1 MFMKPLEILLSKR
14 WILKNREKELYYQLK
29 DEIGKNRDFL
39 TEKLGY
45 QAIIT
50 PNLIKLEKI
59 PSYAQNWMGIQ
70 DFSDRLEYIFL
81 CMILM
86 FLEDRDA
93 GEQFVLSMLTEYIQ
107 ANIKEEQIDWT
118 IYSYR
123 RHLVK
128 VMKYCVKIGIL
139 EIDDGSE
146 DSFMKSDEGE
156 VLYQNTGAS
165 RYFMKNFSRDISDYH
180 SQGDF
185 LKEEWIGMNEDRGII
200 RRQRVYRSLLIS
212 PGIYLNDDTEE
223 DFAYVRHYRGMIEE
237 DLNRFF
243 DCELQVHKTSAF
255 LIMGEDSNLGRSFPE
270 ENTLSDIVLLWCNLF
285 RQKIEDGSIEVPV
298 GEDIVISKQQFL
310 MISEECKRRYGNG
323 WIKTYREMTMGE
335 FCKKLKEYMILMEM
349 IMEKHDQVIVYP
361 IVGKVAGRYPKDF
374 KGGETNE

>member
-1 MFMKPLEILLSKR
+1 MKPLEVLLSKR
-14 WILKNREKELYYQLK
+14 WILKNRDKELYYQLK
-29 DEIGKNRDFL
+29 DEIGKSRDFL

-45 QAIIT
+45 QAIVT

-59 PSYAQNWMGIQ
+59 PAYAQNWMGIQ
-70 DFSDRLEYIFL
+70 EFSDHLEYIFL

-86 FLEDRDA
+86 FLEERDL

-107 ANIKEEQIDWT
+107 ENIKEEQIDWT

-128 VMKYCVKIGIL
+128 VMKYCVKVGIL

-146 DSFMKSDEGE
+146 DNFMKSDEGE

-165 RYFMKNFSRDISDYH
+165 RYFMKNFSRDISDY
-180 SQGDF
+180 QKQEDF

-200 RRQRVYRSLLIS
+200 RRQRVYRSLLMS

-223 DFAYVRHYRGMIEE
+223 DFAYVRHYRGMIQEE
-237 DLNRFF
+237 LDRFF

-255 LIMGEDSNLGRSFPE
+255 LVMGEDSNLGKSFPE
-270 ENTLSDIVLLWCNLF
+270 ENTLSDIVLLWCRLF
-285 RQKIEDGSIEVPV
+285 RQKINDGDIEVPV
-298 GEDIVISKQQFL
+298 GEDIVISTQQFVA
-310 MISEECKRRYGNG
+310 ISEECKRRYGNG

-335 FCKKLKEYMILMEM
+335 FCNKLKEYMIIMEM
-349 IMEKHDQVIVYP
+349 IKEIYDQIMVYP
-361 IVGKVAGRYPKDF
+361 IVGKVEGCYPKDF
-374 KGGETNE
+374 KGGEANE

>member
-1 MFMKPLEILLSKR
+1 MKPLEILLSKR
-14 WILKNREKELYYQLK
+14 WILKDREKELYYQLK
-29 DEIGKNRDFL
+29 DEIGKSRDFL

-59 PSYAQNWMGIQ
+59 PAYAQNWMGIQ
-70 DFSDRLEYIFL
+70 DFSDHLEYIFL

-93 GEQFVLSMLTEYIQ
+93 REQFVLSMLTEYIQ

-146 DSFMKSDEGE
+146 DSFIKSDEGE

-165 RYFMKNFSRDISDYH
+165 RYFMKNFSRDISDYQ
-180 SQGDF
+180 SQEDF

-200 RRQRVYRSLLIS
+200 RRQRVYRSLLMS

-237 DLNRFF
+237 ELNRFF

-270 ENTLSDIVLLWCNLF
+270 GNTLSDIVLLWCNLF
-285 RQKIEDGSIEVPV
+285 RQKIADGSIEVPA
-298 GEDIVISKQQFL
+298 GEDIVISRQQFL
-310 MISEECKRRYGNG
+310 TISEECKRQYGSG
-323 WIKTYREMTMGE
+323 WIKTYREMTLGE
-335 FCKKLKEYMILMEM
+335 FCKKLKEYMIFMEM
-349 IMEKHDQVIVYP
+349 IMEKYDQIIVYP
-361 IVGKVAGRYPKDF
+361 IVGKVAGCYPKDF

>member
-1 MFMKPLEILLSKR
+1 MKPLEVLLSKR
-14 WILKNREKELYYQLK
+14 WILKNRDKELYYQLK
-29 DEIGKNRDFL
+29 DEIGKSRDFL

-45 QAIIT
+45 QAIVT

-59 PSYAQNWMGIQ
+59 PAYAQNWMGIQ
-70 DFSDRLEYIFL
+70 EFSDHLEYIFL

-86 FLEDRDA
+86 FLEERDL

-107 ANIKEEQIDWT
+107 GNIKEEQIDWT

-128 VMKYCVKIGIL
+128 VMKYCVKVGIL

-146 DSFMKSDEGE
+146 DNFMKSDEGE

-165 RYFMKNFSRDISDYH
+165 RYFMKNFSRDISDY
-180 SQGDF
+180 QKQEDF

-200 RRQRVYRSLLIS
+200 RRQRVYRSLLMS

-223 DFAYVRHYRGMIEE
+223 DFAYVRHYRGMIQEE
-237 DLNRFF
+237 LNRFF

-255 LIMGEDSNLGRSFPE
+255 LVMGEDSNLGKSFPE
-270 ENTLSDIVLLWCNLF
+270 ENTLSDIVLLWCGLF
-285 RQKIEDGSIEVPV
+285 RQKINDGDIEVPI
-298 GEDIVISKQQFL
+298 GEDIVISTQQFVA
-310 MISEECKRRYGNG
+310 ISEECKRRYGNG

-335 FCKKLKEYMILMEM
+335 FCNKLKEYMIIMEM
-349 IMEKHDQVIVYP
+349 IKEIYDQIMIYP
-361 IVGKVAGRYPKDF
+361 IVGKVEGCYPKDF
-374 KGGETNE
+374 KGGEANE

>member
-1 MFMKPLEILLSKR
+1 MKPLEILLSKR
-14 WILKNREKELYYQLK
+14 WILKDREKELYYQLK
-29 DEIGKNRDFL
+29 DEIGKSRDFL

-59 PSYAQNWMGIQ
+59 PAYAQNWMGIQ
-70 DFSDRLEYIFL
+70 AFSDHLEYIFL

-156 VLYQNTGAS
+156 VLYQNTGSS
-165 RYFMKNFSRDISDYH
+165 RYFMKNFSRDISDYQ
-180 SQGDF
+180 SQEDF

-200 RRQRVYRSLLIS
+200 RRQRVYRSLLMS

-237 DLNRFF
+237 ELNRFF

-285 RQKIEDGSIEVPV
+285 RQKIADGSIEVPA
-298 GEDIVISKQQFL
+298 GEDIVISRQQFL
-310 MISEECKRRYGNG
+310 TISEECKRQYGSG

-335 FCKKLKEYMILMEM
+335 FCKKLKEYMIFMEM
-349 IMEKHDQVIVYP
+349 IMEKYDQIIVYP
-361 IVGKVAGRYPKDF
+361 IVGKVAGCYPEDF

>member
-1 MFMKPLEILLSKR
+1 MKPLEILLSKR
-14 WILKNREKELYYQLK
+14 WILKDREKELYYQLK
-29 DEIGKNRDFL
+29 DEIGKSRDFL

-59 PSYAQNWMGIQ
+59 PAYAQNWMGIQ
-70 DFSDRLEYIFL
+70 AFSDRLEYIFL

-123 RHLVK
+123 RRLVK

-139 EIDDGSE
+139 EIDDGNE

-165 RYFMKNFSRDISDYH
+165 RYFMKNFSRDISDYQ
-180 SQGDF
+180 SQEDF

-200 RRQRVYRSLLIS
+200 RRQRVYRSLLMS

-237 DLNRFF
+237 ELNRFF
-243 DCELQVHKTSAF
+243 DCELQVHKTSVF

-285 RQKIEDGSIEVPV
+285 RQKIADGSVEVPA
-298 GEDIVISKQQFL
+298 GEDIVISRQQFL
-310 MISEECKRRYGNG
+310 MISEECKRQYGSG

-335 FCKKLKEYMILMEM
+335 FCKKLKEYMIFMEM
-349 IMEKHDQVIVYP
+349 IKEKYDQIIVYS
-361 IVGKVAGRYPKDF
+361 IVGKVAGCYPEDF

>member
-1 MFMKPLEILLSKR
+1 MKPLEVLLSKR
-14 WILKNREKELYYQLK
+14 WILKNRDKELYYQLK
-29 DEIGKNRDFL
+29 DEIGKSRDFL

-45 QAIIT
+45 QAIVT

-59 PSYAQNWMGIQ
+59 PAYAQNWMGIQ
-70 DFSDRLEYIFL
+70 EFSDHLEYIFL

-86 FLEDRDA
+86 FLEERDL

-107 ANIKEEQIDWT
+107 GNIKEEQIDWT

-128 VMKYCVKIGIL
+128 VMKYCVKVGIL

-146 DSFMKSDEGE
+146 DNFMKSDEGE

-165 RYFMKNFSRDISDYH
+165 RYFMKNFSRDISDY
-180 SQGDF
+180 QKQEDF

-200 RRQRVYRSLLIS
+200 RRQRVYRSLLMS

-223 DFAYVRHYRGMIEE
+223 DFAYVRHYRGMIQEE
-237 DLNRFF
+237 LNRFF

-255 LIMGEDSNLGRSFPE
+255 LVMGEDSNLGKSFPE
-270 ENTLSDIVLLWCNLF
+270 ENTLSDIVLLWCGLF
-285 RQKIEDGSIEVPV
+285 RQKINDGDIEVPI
-298 GEDIVISKQQFL
+298 GEDIVISTQQFVE
-310 MISEECKRRYGNG
+310 ISEECKRRYGNG

-335 FCKKLKEYMILMEM
+335 FCNKLKEYMIIMEM
-349 IMEKHDQVIVYP
+349 IKEIYDQIMVYP
-361 IVGKVAGRYPKDF
+361 IVGKVEGCYPKDF
-374 KGGETNE
+374 KGGEANE

>member
-1 MFMKPLEILLSKR
+1 MKPLEVLLSKR
-14 WILKNREKELYYQLK
+14 WILKNRDKELYYQLK
-29 DEIGKNRDFL
+29 DEIGKTRDFL
-39 TEKLGY
+39 TDKLGY

-59 PSYAQNWMGIQ
+59 PAYAQNWMGIQ
-70 DFSDRLEYIFL
+70 EFSDCLEYVFL

-86 FLEDRDA
+86 FLEERDS

-128 VMKYCVKIGIL
+128 VMKYCVKVGIL

-146 DSFMKSDEGE
+146 DNFMKSDEGE

-165 RYFMKNFSRDISDYH
+165 RYFMKNFSRDISDY
-180 SQGDF
+180 QKQEDF

-200 RRQRVYRSLLIS
+200 RRQRVYRSLLMS

-223 DFAYVRHYRGMIEE
+223 DFAYVRHYRGMIQEE
-237 DLNRFF
+237 LDRFF

-255 LIMGEDSNLGRSFPE
+255 LVMGEDSNLGKSFPE
-270 ENTLSDIVLLWCNLF
+270 ENTLSDIVLLWCGLF
-285 RQKIEDGSIEVPV
+285 RQKINDGDIEVPV
-298 GEDIVISKQQFL
+298 GEDIVISTQQFVA
-310 MISEECKRRYGNG
+310 ISEECKRRYGNG

-335 FCKKLKEYMILMEM
+335 FCNKLKEYMIIMEM
-349 IMEKHDQVIVYP
+349 IKEIYDQIMIYP
-361 IVGKVAGRYPKDF
+361 IVGKVEGCYPKDF
-374 KGGETNE
+374 KGGEANE

>member
-1 MFMKPLEILLSKR
+1 MKPLEILLSKR
-14 WILKNREKELYYQLK
+14 WILKDREKELYYQLK
-29 DEIGKNRDFL
+29 DEIGKSRDFL

-59 PSYAQNWMGIQ
+59 PAYAQNWMGIQ

-128 VMKYCVKIGIL
+128 VMKYCVKLGIL

-180 SQGDF
+180 SQEDF

-200 RRQRVYRSLLIS
+200 RRQRVYRSLLMS

-237 DLNRFF
+237 ELNRFF

-285 RQKIEDGSIEVPV
+285 RQKIADGSIEVPA
-298 GEDIVISKQQFL
+298 GEDIVISRQQFL
-310 MISEECKRRYGNG
+310 MISEECKRQYGSG

-349 IMEKHDQVIVYP
+349 IMEKYDQIIVYP
-361 IVGKVAGRYPKDF
+361 IVGKVAGCYPKDF

>member
-1 MFMKPLEILLSKR
+1 MKPLEILLSKR
-14 WILKNREKELYYQLK
+14 WILKDREKELYYQLK
-29 DEIGKNRDFL
+29 DEIGKSRDFL

-50 PNLIKLEKI
+50 QNLIKLEKI
-59 PSYAQNWMGIQ
+59 PAYAQNWMGIQ
-70 DFSDRLEYIFL
+70 DFSDHLEYIFL

-93 GEQFVLSMLTEYIQ
+93 REQFVLSMLTEYIQ

-146 DSFMKSDEGE
+146 DSFIKSDEGE

-165 RYFMKNFSRDISDYH
+165 RYFMKNFSRDISDYQ
-180 SQGDF
+180 SQEDF

-200 RRQRVYRSLLIS
+200 RRQRVYRSLLMS

-237 DLNRFF
+237 ELNRFF

-270 ENTLSDIVLLWCNLF
+270 ENTLSDIILLWCNLF
-285 RQKIEDGSIEVPV
+285 RQKIADGSIEVPA
-298 GEDIVISKQQFL
+298 GEDIVISRQQFL
-310 MISEECKRRYGNG
+310 TISEECKRQYGSG

-335 FCKKLKEYMILMEM
+335 FCKKLKEYMIFMEM
-349 IMEKHDQVIVYP
+349 IMEKYDQIIVYP
-361 IVGKVAGRYPKDF
+361 IVGKVAGCYPKDF

>member
-1 MFMKPLEILLSKR
+1 MKPLEVLLSKR
-14 WILKNREKELYYQLK
+14 WILKNRDKELYYQLK
-29 DEIGKNRDFL
+29 DEIGKSRDFL

-45 QAIIT
+45 QAIVT

-59 PSYAQNWMGIQ
+59 PAYAQNWMGIQ
-70 DFSDRLEYIFL
+70 KFSDHLEYIFL

-86 FLEDRDA
+86 FLEERDL

-107 ANIKEEQIDWT
+107 GNIKEEQIDWT

-128 VMKYCVKIGIL
+128 VMKYCVKVGIL

-146 DSFMKSDEGE
+146 DNFMKSDEGE

-165 RYFMKNFSRDISDYH
+165 RYFMKNFSRDISDY
-180 SQGDF
+180 QKQEDF

-200 RRQRVYRSLLIS
+200 RRQRVYRSLLMS

-223 DFAYVRHYRGMIEE
+223 DFAYVRHYRGMIQEE
-237 DLNRFF
+237 LDRFF

-255 LIMGEDSNLGRSFPE
+255 LVMGEDSNLGKSFPE
-270 ENTLSDIVLLWCNLF
+270 ENTLSDIVLLWCGLF
-285 RQKIEDGSIEVPV
+285 RQKINDGDIEVPV
-298 GEDIVISKQQFL
+298 GEDIVISTQQFVA
-310 MISEECKRRYGNG
+310 ISEECKRRYGNG

-335 FCKKLKEYMILMEM
+335 FCNKLKEYMIIMEM
-349 IMEKHDQVIVYP
+349 IKKIYDQIMVYP
-361 IVGKVAGRYPKDF
+361 IVGKVEGCYPKDF
-374 KGGETNE
+374 KGGEANE

>member
-1 MFMKPLEILLSKR
+1 MKPLEILLSKR
-14 WILKNREKELYYQLK
+14 WILKDREKELYYQLK
-29 DEIGKNRDFL
+29 DEIGKSRDFL

-59 PSYAQNWMGIQ
+59 PAYAQNWMGIQ
-70 DFSDRLEYIFL
+70 DFSDHLEYIFL

-93 GEQFVLSMLTEYIQ
+93 REQFVLSMLTEYIQ

-146 DSFMKSDEGE
+146 DSFIKSDEGE

-165 RYFMKNFSRDISDYH
+165 RYFMKNFSRDISDYQ
-180 SQGDF
+180 SQEDF

-200 RRQRVYRSLLIS
+200 RRQRVYRSLLMS

-237 DLNRFF
+237 ELNRFF

-270 ENTLSDIVLLWCNLF
+270 GNTLSDIVLLWCNLF
-285 RQKIEDGSIEVPV
+285 RQKIADGSIEVPA
-298 GEDIVISKQQFL
+298 GEDIVISRQQFL
-310 MISEECKRRYGNG
+310 TISEECKRQYGSG

-335 FCKKLKEYMILMEM
+335 FCKKLKEYMIFMEM
-349 IMEKHDQVIVYP
+349 IMEKYDQIIVYP
-361 IVGKVAGRYPKDF
+361 IVGKVAGCYPKDF

>member
-1 MFMKPLEILLSKR
+1 MKPLEVLLSKR
-14 WILKNREKELYYQLK
+14 WILKNRDKELYYQLK
-29 DEIGKNRDFL
+29 DEIGKSRDFL

-45 QAIIT
+45 QAIVT

-59 PSYAQNWMGIQ
+59 PAYAQNWMGIQ
-70 DFSDRLEYIFL
+70 EFSDHLEYIFL

-86 FLEDRDA
+86 FLEERDL

-107 ANIKEEQIDWT
+107 GNIKEEQIDWT

-128 VMKYCVKIGIL
+128 VMKYCVKVGIL

-146 DSFMKSDEGE
+146 DNFMKSDEGE

-165 RYFMKNFSRDISDYH
+165 RYFMKNFSRDISDY
-180 SQGDF
+180 QKQEDF

-200 RRQRVYRSLLIS
+200 RRQRVYRSLLMS

-223 DFAYVRHYRGMIEE
+223 DFAYVRHYRGMIQEE
-237 DLNRFF
+237 LNRFF

-255 LIMGEDSNLGRSFPE
+255 LVMGEDSNLGKSFPE
-270 ENTLSDIVLLWCNLF
+270 ENTLSDIVLLWCGLF
-285 RQKIEDGSIEVPV
+285 RQKINDGDIEVPI
-298 GEDIVISKQQFL
+298 GEDIVISTQQFVA
-310 MISEECKRRYGNG
+310 ISEECKRRYGNG
-323 WIKTYREMTMGE
+323 RMKTYREMTMGE
-335 FCKKLKEYMILMEM
+335 FCNKLKEYMIIMEM
-349 IMEKHDQVIVYP
+349 IKEIYDQIMVYP
-361 IVGKVAGRYPKDF
+361 IVGKVEGCYPKDF
-374 KGGETNE
+374 KGGEANE

>member
-1 MFMKPLEILLSKR
+1 MKPLEILLSKR
-14 WILKNREKELYYQLK
+14 WILKDREKELYYQLK
-29 DEIGKNRDFL
+29 DEIGKSRDFL

-59 PSYAQNWMGIQ
+59 PAYAQNWMGIQ

-165 RYFMKNFSRDISDYH
+165 RYFMKNFSRDISDYQ
-180 SQGDF
+180 SQEDF

-200 RRQRVYRSLLIS
+200 RRQRVYRSLLMS

-237 DLNRFF
+237 ELNRFF

-285 RQKIEDGSIEVPV
+285 RQKIADGSIEVPA
-298 GEDIVISKQQFL
+298 GEDIVISRQQFL
-310 MISEECKRRYGNG
+310 MISEECKRQYGSG

-349 IMEKHDQVIVYP
+349 IMEKYDQIIVYP
-361 IVGKVAGRYPKDF
+361 IVGKVAGCYPKDF

>member
-1 MFMKPLEILLSKR
+1 MKPLEILLSKR
-14 WILKNREKELYYQLK
+14 WILKDREKELYYQLK
-29 DEIGKNRDFL
+29 DEIGKSRDFL

-59 PSYAQNWMGIQ
+59 PAYAQNWMGIQ

-128 VMKYCVKIGIL
+128 VMKYCVKLGIL

-156 VLYQNTGAS
+156 VLYQNTGSS

-180 SQGDF
+180 SQEDF

-200 RRQRVYRSLLIS
+200 RRQRVYRALLMS

-237 DLNRFF
+237 ELNRFF

-255 LIMGEDSNLGRSFPE
+255 LIMGEDSNLGRAFPE

-285 RQKIEDGSIEVPV
+285 RQKIADGSIEVPA
-298 GEDIVISKQQFL
+298 GEDIVISRQQFL
-310 MISEECKRRYGNG
+310 VISEECKRQYGSG

-335 FCKKLKEYMILMEM
+335 FCKKLKEYMILIEM
-349 IMEKHDQVIVYP
+349 IMEKYDQIIVYP
-361 IVGKVAGRYPKDF
+361 IIGKVAGCYPKDF

>member
-1 MFMKPLEILLSKR
+1 MKPLEVLLSKR
-14 WILKNREKELYYQLK
+14 WILKNRDKELYYQLK
-29 DEIGKNRDFL
+29 DEIGKSRDFL

-45 QAIIT
+45 QAIVT

-59 PSYAQNWMGIQ
+59 PAYAQNWMGIQ
-70 DFSDRLEYIFL
+70 EFSDHLEYIFL

-86 FLEDRDA
+86 FLEERDL

-107 ANIKEEQIDWT
+107 GNIKEEQIDWT

-128 VMKYCVKIGIL
+128 VMKYCVKVGIL

-146 DSFMKSDEGE
+146 DNFMKSDEGE

-165 RYFMKNFSRDISDYH
+165 RYFMKNFSRDISDY
-180 SQGDF
+180 QKQEDF
-185 LKEEWIGMNEDRGII
+185 LKEEWSGMNEDRGII
-200 RRQRVYRSLLIS
+200 RRQRVYRSLLMS

-223 DFAYVRHYRGMIEE
+223 DFAYVRHYRGMIQEE
-237 DLNRFF
+237 LDRFF

-255 LIMGEDSNLGRSFPE
+255 LVMGEDSNLGKSFPE
-270 ENTLSDIVLLWCNLF
+270 ENTLSDIVLLWCGLF
-285 RQKIEDGSIEVPV
+285 RQKINDGDIEVPV
-298 GEDIVISKQQFL
+298 GEDIVISTQQFVA
-310 MISEECKRRYGNG
+310 ISEECKRRYGNG

-335 FCKKLKEYMILMEM
+335 FCNKLKEYMIIMEM
-349 IMEKHDQVIVYP
+349 IKEIYDQIMVYP
-361 IVGKVAGRYPKDF
+361 IVGKVEGCYPKDF
-374 KGGETNE
+374 KGGEANE

>member
-1 MFMKPLEILLSKR
+1 MKPLEILLSKR
-14 WILKNREKELYYQLK
+14 WILKDREKELYYQLK
-29 DEIGKNRDFL
+29 DEIGKSRDFL

-59 PSYAQNWMGIQ
+59 PAYAQNWMGIQ

-128 VMKYCVKIGIL
+128 VMKYCVKLGIL

-180 SQGDF
+180 SQEDF

-200 RRQRVYRSLLIS
+200 RRQRVYRSLLMS

-237 DLNRFF
+237 ELNRFF

-285 RQKIEDGSIEVPV
+285 RQKIADGSIEVPA
-298 GEDIVISKQQFL
+298 GEDIVISRQQFL
-310 MISEECKRRYGNG
+310 MISEECKRQYGSG

-349 IMEKHDQVIVYP
+349 IMEKYDQIIVYS
-361 IVGKVAGRYPKDF
+361 IVGKVAGCYPEDF

>member
-1 MFMKPLEILLSKR
+1 MKPLEILLSKR
-14 WILKNREKELYYQLK
+14 WILKDREKELYYQLK
-29 DEIGKNRDFL
+29 DEIGKSRDFL

-50 PNLIKLEKI
+50 QNLIKLEKI
-59 PSYAQNWMGIQ
+59 PAYAQNWMGIQ
-70 DFSDRLEYIFL
+70 DFSDHLEYIFL

-93 GEQFVLSMLTEYIQ
+93 REQFVLSMLTEYIQ

-146 DSFMKSDEGE
+146 DSFIKSDEGE

-165 RYFMKNFSRDISDYH
+165 RYFMKNFSRDISDYQ
-180 SQGDF
+180 SQEDF

-200 RRQRVYRSLLIS
+200 RRQRVYRSLLMS

-237 DLNRFF
+237 ELNRFF

-270 ENTLSDIVLLWCNLF
+270 GNTLSDIVLLWCNLF
-285 RQKIEDGSIEVPV
+285 RQKIADGSIEVPA
-298 GEDIVISKQQFL
+298 GEDIVISRQQFL
-310 MISEECKRRYGNG
+310 TISEECKRQYGSG

-335 FCKKLKEYMILMEM
+335 FCKKLKEYMIFMEM
-349 IMEKHDQVIVYP
+349 IMEKYDQIIVYP
-361 IVGKVAGRYPKDF
+361 IVGKVAGCYPKDF

>member
-1 MFMKPLEILLSKR
+1 MKPLEVLLSKR
-14 WILKNREKELYYQLK
+14 WILKNRDKELYYQLK
-29 DEIGKNRDFL
+29 DEIGKSRDFL

-45 QAIIT
+45 QAIVT

-59 PSYAQNWMGIQ
+59 PAYAQNWMGIQ
-70 DFSDRLEYIFL
+70 KFSDHLEYIFL

-86 FLEDRDA
+86 FLEERDL

-107 ANIKEEQIDWT
+107 GNIKEEQIDWT

-128 VMKYCVKIGIL
+128 VMKYCVKVGIL

-146 DSFMKSDEGE
+146 DNFMKSDEGE

-165 RYFMKNFSRDISDYH
+165 RYFMKNFSRDISDY
-180 SQGDF
+180 QKQEDF

-200 RRQRVYRSLLIS
+200 RRQRVYRSLLMS

-223 DFAYVRHYRGMIEE
+223 DFAYVRHYRGMIQEE
-237 DLNRFF
+237 LNRFF

-255 LIMGEDSNLGRSFPE
+255 LVMGEDSNLGKSFPE
-270 ENTLSDIVLLWCNLF
+270 ENTLSDIVLLWCGLF
-285 RQKIEDGSIEVPV
+285 RQKINDGDIEVPV
-298 GEDIVISKQQFL
+298 GEDIVISTQQFVA
-310 MISEECKRRYGNG
+310 ISEECKRRYGNG

-335 FCKKLKEYMILMEM
+335 FCNKLKEYMIIMEM
-349 IMEKHDQVIVYP
+349 IKEIYDQIMVYP
-361 IVGKVAGRYPKDF
+361 IVGKVEGCYPKDF
-374 KGGETNE
+374 KGGEANE

>member
-1 MFMKPLEILLSKR
+1 MKPLEVLLSKR
-14 WILKNREKELYYQLK
+14 WILKNRDKELYYQLK
-29 DEIGKNRDFL
+29 DEIGKTRDFL
-39 TEKLGY
+39 TDKLGY

-59 PSYAQNWMGIQ
+59 PAYAQNWMGIQ
-70 DFSDRLEYIFL
+70 EFSDCLEYVFL

-86 FLEDRDA
+86 FLEERDS

-146 DSFMKSDEGE
+146 DSFMKSDIGE
-156 VLYQNTGAS
+156 VLYQNTGTS
-165 RYFMKNFSRDISDYH
+165 RYFMKSFSRDISDY
-180 SQGDF
+180 QKQEDF

-200 RRQRVYRSLLIS
+200 RRQRVYRSLLMS

-223 DFAYVRHYRGMIEE
+223 DFAYVRHYRGMIQEE
-237 DLNRFF
+237 LDRFF

-255 LIMGEDSNLGRSFPE
+255 LVMGEDSNLGKSFPE
-270 ENTLSDIVLLWCNLF
+270 ENTLSDIVLLWCGLF
-285 RQKIEDGSIEVPV
+285 RQKTNDGDIEVPV
-298 GEDIVISKQQFL
+298 GEDIVISTQQFVA
-310 MISEECKRRYGNG
+310 ISEECKRRYGNG

-335 FCKKLKEYMILMEM
+335 FCNKLKEYMIVMEM
-349 IMEKHDQVIVYP
+349 IKETYDQIMVYP
-361 IVGKVAGRYPKDF
+361 IVGKVAGCYPKDF
-374 KGGETNE
+374 KGGEVNE

>member
-1 MFMKPLEILLSKR
+1 MKPLEILLSKR
-14 WILKNREKELYYQLK
+14 WILKDREKELYYQLK
-29 DEIGKNRDFL
+29 DEIGKSRDFL

-59 PSYAQNWMGIQ
+59 PAYAQNWMGIQ
-70 DFSDRLEYIFL
+70 DFSDHLEYIFL

-156 VLYQNTGAS
+156 VLYQNTGSS
-165 RYFMKNFSRDISDYH
+165 RYFMKNFSRDISDYQ
-180 SQGDF
+180 SQEDF
-185 LKEEWIGMNEDRGII
+185 LKEAWIGMNEDRGII
-200 RRQRVYRSLLIS
+200 RRQRVYRSLLMS

-237 DLNRFF
+237 ELNRFF

-285 RQKIEDGSIEVPV
+285 RQKIADGSIEVPA
-298 GEDIVISKQQFL
+298 GEDIVISRQQFL
-310 MISEECKRRYGNG
+310 TISEECKRQYGSG

-335 FCKKLKEYMILMEM
+335 FCKKLKEYMIFMEM
-349 IMEKHDQVIVYP
+349 IMEKYDQIIVYP
-361 IVGKVAGRYPKDF
+361 IVGKVAGCYPKDF

>member
-1 MFMKPLEILLSKR
+1 MKPLEVLLSKR
-14 WILKNREKELYYQLK
+14 WILKNRDKELYYQLK
-29 DEIGKNRDFL
+29 DEIGKSRDFL

-45 QAIIT
+45 QAIVT

-59 PSYAQNWMGIQ
+59 PAYAQNWMGIQ
-70 DFSDRLEYIFL
+70 EFSDHLEYIFL

-86 FLEDRDA
+86 FLEERDL

-107 ANIKEEQIDWT
+107 ENIKEEQIDWT

-128 VMKYCVKIGIL
+128 VMKYCVKVGIL

-146 DSFMKSDEGE
+146 DNFMKSDEGE

-165 RYFMKNFSRDISDYH
+165 RYFMKNFSRDISDY
-180 SQGDF
+180 QKQEDF

-200 RRQRVYRSLLIS
+200 RRQRVYRSLLMS

-223 DFAYVRHYRGMIEE
+223 DFAYVRHYRGMIQEE
-237 DLNRFF
+237 LNRFF

-255 LIMGEDSNLGRSFPE
+255 LVMGEDSNLGKSFPE
-270 ENTLSDIVLLWCNLF
+270 ENTLSDIVLLWCGLF
-285 RQKIEDGSIEVPV
+285 RQKINDGDIEVPI
-298 GEDIVISKQQFL
+298 GEDIVISTQQFVA
-310 MISEECKRRYGNG
+310 ISEECKRRYGNG

-335 FCKKLKEYMILMEM
+335 FCNKLKEYMIIMEM
-349 IMEKHDQVIVYP
+349 IKEIYDQIMVYP
-361 IVGKVAGRYPKDF
+361 IVGKVEGCYPKDF
-374 KGGETNE
+374 KGGEANE

>member
-1 MFMKPLEILLSKR
+1 MKSLEVLLSKR
-14 WILKNREKELYYQLK
+14 WILKNRDKELYYQLK
-29 DEIGKNRDFL
+29 DEIGKSRDFL

-45 QAIIT
+45 QAIVT

-59 PSYAQNWMGIQ
+59 PAYAQNWMGIQ
-70 DFSDRLEYIFL
+70 EFSDHLEYIFL

-86 FLEDRDA
+86 FLEERDL

-107 ANIKEEQIDWT
+107 GNIKEEQIDWT

-128 VMKYCVKIGIL
+128 VMKYCVKVGIL

-146 DSFMKSDEGE
+146 DNFMKSDEGE

-165 RYFMKNFSRDISDYH
+165 RYFMKNFSRDISDY
-180 SQGDF
+180 QKQEDF

-200 RRQRVYRSLLIS
+200 RRQRVYRSLLMS

-223 DFAYVRHYRGMIEE
+223 DFAYVRHYRGMIQEE
-237 DLNRFF
+237 LDRFF

-255 LIMGEDSNLGRSFPE
+255 LVMGEDSNLGKSFPE
-270 ENTLSDIVLLWCNLF
+270 ENTLSDIVLLWCGLF
-285 RQKIEDGSIEVPV
+285 RQKINDGDIEVPV
-298 GEDIVISKQQFL
+298 GEDIVISTQQFVA
-310 MISEECKRRYGNG
+310 ISEECKRRYGNG
-323 WIKTYREMTMGE
+323 WIKTYKEMTMGE
-335 FCKKLKEYMILMEM
+335 FCNKLKEYMIIMEM
-349 IMEKHDQVIVYP
+349 IKEIYDQIMVYP
-361 IVGKVAGRYPKDF
+361 IVGKVEGCYPKDF

>member
-1 MFMKPLEILLSKR
+1 MKPLEILLSKR
-14 WILKNREKELYYQLK
+14 WILKDREKELYYQLK
-29 DEIGKNRDFL
+29 DEIGKSRDFL

-59 PSYAQNWMGIQ
+59 PAYAQNWMGIQ
-70 DFSDRLEYIFL
+70 DFSDHLEYIFL

-165 RYFMKNFSRDISDYH
+165 RYFMKNFSRDISDYQ
-180 SQGDF
+180 SQEDF

-200 RRQRVYRSLLIS
+200 RRQRVYRSLLMS

-237 DLNRFF
+237 ELNRFF

-285 RQKIEDGSIEVPV
+285 RQKIADGSIEVPA
-298 GEDIVISKQQFL
+298 GEDIVISRQQFL
-310 MISEECKRRYGNG
+310 TISEECKRQYGSG

-335 FCKKLKEYMILMEM
+335 FCKKLKEYMIFMEM
-349 IMEKHDQVIVYP
+349 IMEKYDQIIVYP
-361 IVGKVAGRYPKDF
+361 IVGKVAGCYPKDF

>member
-1 MFMKPLEILLSKR
+1 MKPLEVLLSKR
-14 WILKNREKELYYQLK
+14 WILKNRDKELYYQLK
-29 DEIGKNRDFL
+29 DEIGKSRDFL

-45 QAIIT
+45 QAIVT

-59 PSYAQNWMGIQ
+59 PAYAQNWMGIQ
-70 DFSDRLEYIFL
+70 EFSDYLEYIFL

-86 FLEDRDA
+86 FLEERDS

-107 ANIKEEQIDWT
+107 GNIKEEQIDWT
-118 IYSYR
+118 IYNYR

-128 VMKYCVKIGIL
+128 VMKYCVKVGIL

-146 DSFMKSDEGE
+146 DNFMKSDEGE

-165 RYFMKNFSRDISDYH
+165 KYFMKNFSRDISDY
-180 SQGDF
+180 QKQEDF

-200 RRQRVYRSLLIS
+200 RRQRVYRSLLMS

-223 DFAYVRHYRGMIEE
+223 DFAYVRHYRGMIQEE
-237 DLNRFF
+237 LDRFF

-255 LIMGEDSNLGRSFPE
+255 LVMGEDSNLGKSFPE
-270 ENTLSDIVLLWCNLF
+270 ENTLSDIVLLWCGLF
-285 RQKIEDGSIEVPV
+285 RQKINDGDIEVPV
-298 GEDIVISKQQFL
+298 GEDIVISTQQFVA
-310 MISEECKRRYGNG
+310 ISEECKRRYGNG

-335 FCKKLKEYMILMEM
+335 FCNKLKEYMIIMEM
-349 IMEKHDQVIVYP
+349 IKEIYDQIMIYP
-361 IVGKVAGRYPKDF
+361 IVGKVEGCYPKDF
-374 KGGETNE
+374 KGGEANE

>member
-1 MFMKPLEILLSKR
+1 MKPLEILLSKR
-14 WILKNREKELYYQLK
+14 WILKNREKELYYQIK
-29 DEIGKNRDFL
+29 DEIGKSRDFL

-180 SQGDF
+180 RQEDF

-200 RRQRVYRSLLIS
+200 RRQRVYRSLLMS

-285 RQKIEDGSIEVPV
+285 RRKIEDGNIEVPV

>member
-1 MFMKPLEILLSKR
+1 MKPLEVLLSKR
-14 WILKNREKELYYQLK
+14 WILKNRDKELYYQLK
-29 DEIGKNRDFL
+29 DEIGKSRDFL

-45 QAIIT
+45 QAIVT

-59 PSYAQNWMGIQ
+59 PAYAQNWMGIQ
-70 DFSDRLEYIFL
+70 EFSDHLEYIFL

-86 FLEDRDA
+86 FLEERDS

-107 ANIKEEQIDWT
+107 GNIKEEQIDWT
-118 IYSYR
+118 IYNYR

-128 VMKYCVKIGIL
+128 VMKYCVKVGIL

-146 DSFMKSDEGE
+146 DNFMKSDEGE

-165 RYFMKNFSRDISDYH
+165 KYFMKNFSRDISDY
-180 SQGDF
+180 QKQEDF

-200 RRQRVYRSLLIS
+200 RRQRVYRSLLMS

-223 DFAYVRHYRGMIEE
+223 DFAYVRHYRGMIQEE
-237 DLNRFF
+237 LDRFF

-255 LIMGEDSNLGRSFPE
+255 LVMGEDSNLGKSFPE
-270 ENTLSDIVLLWCNLF
+270 ENTLSDIVLLWCGLF
-285 RQKIEDGSIEVPV
+285 RQKINDGDIEVPV
-298 GEDIVISKQQFL
+298 GEDIVISTQQFVA
-310 MISEECKRRYGNG
+310 ISEECKRRYGNG

-335 FCKKLKEYMILMEM
+335 FCNKLKEYMIIMEM
-349 IMEKHDQVIVYP
+349 IKEIYDQIMIYP
-361 IVGKVAGRYPKDF
+361 IVGKVEGCYPKDF
-374 KGGETNE
+374 KGGEANE

>member
-1 MFMKPLEILLSKR
+1 MKPLEILLSKR
-14 WILKNREKELYYQLK
+14 WILKDREKELYYQLK
-29 DEIGKNRDFL
+29 DEIGKSRDFL

-59 PSYAQNWMGIQ
+59 PAYAQNWMGIQ
-70 DFSDRLEYIFL
+70 DFSDHLEYIFL

-156 VLYQNTGAS
+156 VLYQNTGSS
-165 RYFMKNFSRDISDYH
+165 RYFIKNFSRDISDYQ
-180 SQGDF
+180 SQEDF

-200 RRQRVYRSLLIS
+200 RRQRVYRSLLMS

-237 DLNRFF
+237 ELNRFF

-285 RQKIEDGSIEVPV
+285 RQKIADGSIEVPA
-298 GEDIVISKQQFL
+298 GEDIVISRQQFL
-310 MISEECKRRYGNG
+310 TISEECKRQYGSG

-335 FCKKLKEYMILMEM
+335 FCKKLKEYMIFMEM
-349 IMEKHDQVIVYP
+349 IMEKYDQIIVYP
-361 IVGKVAGRYPKDF
+361 IVGKVAGCYPKDF

>member
-1 MFMKPLEILLSKR
+1 MKPLEILLSKR
-14 WILKNREKELYYQLK
+14 WILKDREKELYYQLK
-29 DEIGKNRDFL
+29 DEIGKSRDFL

-59 PSYAQNWMGIQ
+59 PAYAQNWMGIQ

-139 EIDDGSE
+139 QIDDGSE

-165 RYFMKNFSRDISDYH
+165 RYFMKNFSRDISNYQ
-180 SQGDF
+180 SQEDF

-200 RRQRVYRSLLIS
+200 RRQRVYRSLLMS

-237 DLNRFF
+237 ELNRFF

-285 RQKIEDGSIEVPV
+285 RQKIADGSVEVPA
-298 GEDIVISKQQFL
+298 GEDIVISMQQFL
-310 MISEECKRRYGNG
+310 MISEECKRQYGSG

-335 FCKKLKEYMILMEM
+335 FCKKLKEYMIFMEM
-349 IMEKHDQVIVYP
+349 IMEKYDQIIVYP
-361 IVGKVAGRYPKDF
+361 IVGKVAGCYPKDF

>member
-1 MFMKPLEILLSKR
+1 MKPLEVLLSKR
-14 WILKNREKELYYQLK
+14 WILKNRDKELYYQLK
-29 DEIGKNRDFL
+29 DEIGKSRDFL

-45 QAIIT
+45 QAIVT

-59 PSYAQNWMGIQ
+59 PAYAQNWMGIQ
-70 DFSDRLEYIFL
+70 EFSDHLEYIFL

-86 FLEDRDA
+86 FLEERDS

-107 ANIKEEQIDWT
+107 GNIKEEQIDWT
-118 IYSYR
+118 IYNYR

-128 VMKYCVKIGIL
+128 VMKYCVKVGIL

-146 DSFMKSDEGE
+146 DNFMKSDDGE

-165 RYFMKNFSRDISDYH
+165 RYFMKNFSRDISDY
-180 SQGDF
+180 QKQEDF

-200 RRQRVYRSLLIS
+200 RRQRVYRSLLMS

-223 DFAYVRHYRGMIEE
+223 DFAYVRHYRGMIQEE
-237 DLNRFF
+237 LDRFF

-255 LIMGEDSNLGRSFPE
+255 LVMGEDSNLGKSFPE
-270 ENTLSDIVLLWCNLF
+270 ENTLSDIVLLWCGLF
-285 RQKIEDGSIEVPV
+285 RQKINDGDIEVPV
-298 GEDIVISKQQFL
+298 GEDIVISTQQFVA
-310 MISEECKRRYGNG
+310 ISEECKRRYGNG

-335 FCKKLKEYMILMEM
+335 FCNKLKEYMIIMEM
-349 IMEKHDQVIVYP
+349 IKEIYDQIMIYP
-361 IVGKVAGRYPKDF
+361 IVGKVEGCYPKDF
-374 KGGETNE
+374 KGGEANE

>member
-1 MFMKPLEILLSKR
+1 MKPLEILLSKR
-14 WILKNREKELYYQLK
+14 WILKDREKELYYQLK
-29 DEIGKNRDFL
+29 DEIGKSRDFL

-59 PSYAQNWMGIQ
+59 PAYAQNWMGIQ

-165 RYFMKNFSRDISDYH
+165 RYFMKNFSRDISDYQ
-180 SQGDF
+180 SQEDF

-237 DLNRFF
+237 ELNRFF

-255 LIMGEDSNLGRSFPE
+255 LIMGEDRNLGRSFPE

-285 RQKIEDGSIEVPV
+285 RQKIADGSIEVPA
-298 GEDIVISKQQFL
+298 GEDIVISRQQFL
-310 MISEECKRRYGNG
+310 TISEECKRQYGSG

-335 FCKKLKEYMILMEM
+335 FCKKLKEYMIFMEM
-349 IMEKHDQVIVYP
+349 IMEKYDQIIVYP
-361 IVGKVAGRYPKDF
+361 IVGKVAGCYPKDF

>member
-1 MFMKPLEILLSKR
+1 MKPLEVLLSKR
-14 WILKNREKELYYQLK
+14 WILKNRDKELYYQLK
-29 DEIGKNRDFL
+29 DDIGKSRDFL

-45 QAIIT
+45 QAIVT

-59 PSYAQNWMGIQ
+59 PAYAQNWMGIQ
-70 DFSDRLEYIFL
+70 EFSDHLEYIFL

-86 FLEDRDA
+86 FLEERDL

-107 ANIKEEQIDWT
+107 GNIKEEQIDWT

-128 VMKYCVKIGIL
+128 VMKYCVKVGIL

-146 DSFMKSDEGE
+146 DNFMKSDEGE

-165 RYFMKNFSRDISDYH
+165 RYFMKNFSRDISDY
-180 SQGDF
+180 QKQEDF

-200 RRQRVYRSLLIS
+200 RRQRVYRSLLMS

-223 DFAYVRHYRGMIEE
+223 DFAYVRHYRGMIQEE
-237 DLNRFF
+237 LNRFF

-255 LIMGEDSNLGRSFPE
+255 LVMGEDSNLGKSFPE
-270 ENTLSDIVLLWCNLF
+270 ENTLSDIVLLWCGLF
-285 RQKIEDGSIEVPV
+285 RQKINDGDIEVPI
-298 GEDIVISKQQFL
+298 GEDIVISTQQFVA
-310 MISEECKRRYGNG
+310 ISEECKRRYGNG

-335 FCKKLKEYMILMEM
+335 FCNKLKEYMIIMEM
-349 IMEKHDQVIVYP
+349 IKEIYDQIMVYP
-361 IVGKVAGRYPKDF
+361 IVGKVEGCYPKDF
-374 KGGETNE
+374 KGGEANE

>member
-1 MFMKPLEILLSKR
+1 MKPLEVLLSKR
-14 WILKNREKELYYQLK
+14 WILKNRDKELYYQLK
-29 DEIGKNRDFL
+29 DEIGKSRDFL

-45 QAIIT
+45 QAIVT

-59 PSYAQNWMGIQ
+59 PAYAQNWMGIQ
-70 DFSDRLEYIFL
+70 EFSDHLEYIFL

-86 FLEDRDA
+86 FLEERDL

-107 ANIKEEQIDWT
+107 GNIKEEQIDWT

-128 VMKYCVKIGIL
+128 VMKYCVKVGIL

-146 DSFMKSDEGE
+146 DNFMKSDEGE

-165 RYFMKNFSRDISDYH
+165 RYFMKNFSRDISDY
-180 SQGDF
+180 QKQEDF

-200 RRQRVYRSLLIS
+200 RRQRVYRSLLMS

-223 DFAYVRHYRGMIEE
+223 DFAYVRHYRGMIQEE
-237 DLNRFF
+237 LNRFF

-255 LIMGEDSNLGRSFPE
+255 LVMGEDSNLGKSFPE
-270 ENTLSDIVLLWCNLF
+270 ENTLSDIVLLWCGLF
-285 RQKIEDGSIEVPV
+285 RQKINDVDIEVPI
-298 GEDIVISKQQFL
+298 GEDIVISTQQFVA
-310 MISEECKRRYGNG
+310 ISEECKRRYGNG

-335 FCKKLKEYMILMEM
+335 FCNKLKEYMIIMEM
-349 IMEKHDQVIVYP
+349 IKEIYDQIMVYP
-361 IVGKVAGRYPKDF
+361 IVGKVEGCYPKDF
-374 KGGETNE
+374 KGGEANE

>member
-1 MFMKPLEILLSKR
+1 MKPLEILLSKR
-14 WILKNREKELYYQLK
+14 WILKDREKELYYQLK
-29 DEIGKNRDFL
+29 DEIGKSRDFL

-59 PSYAQNWMGIQ
+59 PAYAQNWMGIQ

-128 VMKYCVKIGIL
+128 VMKYCVKLGIL

-180 SQGDF
+180 SQEDF

-200 RRQRVYRSLLIS
+200 RRQRVYRALLMS

-237 DLNRFF
+237 ELNRFF

-255 LIMGEDSNLGRSFPE
+255 LIMGEDSNLGRAFPE

-285 RQKIEDGSIEVPV
+285 RQKIADGSIEVPA
-298 GEDIVISKQQFL
+298 GEDIVISRQQFL
-310 MISEECKRRYGNG
+310 MISEECKRQYGSG

-335 FCKKLKEYMILMEM
+335 FCKKLKEYMILIEM
-349 IMEKHDQVIVYP
+349 IMEKYDQIIVYP
-361 IVGKVAGRYPKDF
+361 IVGKVAGCYPKDF

>member
-1 MFMKPLEILLSKR
+1 MKPLEVLLSKR
-14 WILKNREKELYYQLK
+14 WILKNRDKELYYQLK
-29 DEIGKNRDFL
+29 DEIGKSRDFL

-45 QAIIT
+45 QAIVT

-59 PSYAQNWMGIQ
+59 PAYAQNWMGIQ
-70 DFSDRLEYIFL
+70 EFSDHLEYIFL

-86 FLEDRDA
+86 FLEERDL

-107 ANIKEEQIDWT
+107 ENIKEEQIDWT

-128 VMKYCVKIGIL
+128 VMKYCVKVGIL

-146 DSFMKSDEGE
+146 DNFMKSDEGE

-165 RYFMKNFSRDISDYH
+165 RYFMKNFSRDISDY
-180 SQGDF
+180 QKQEDF

-200 RRQRVYRSLLIS
+200 RRQRVYRSLLMS

-223 DFAYVRHYRGMIEE
+223 DFAYVRHYRGMIQEE
-237 DLNRFF
+237 LNRFF

-255 LIMGEDSNLGRSFPE
+255 LVMGEDSNLGKSFPE
-270 ENTLSDIVLLWCNLF
+270 ENTLSDIVLLWCELF
-285 RQKIEDGSIEVPV
+285 RQKINDGDIEVPI
-298 GEDIVISKQQFL
+298 GEDIVISTQQFVA
-310 MISEECKRRYGNG
+310 ISEECKRRYGNG

-335 FCKKLKEYMILMEM
+335 FCNKLKEYMIIMEM
-349 IMEKHDQVIVYP
+349 IKEIYDQIMVYP
-361 IVGKVAGRYPKDF
+361 IVGKVEGCYPKDF
-374 KGGETNE
+374 KGGEANE

>member
-1 MFMKPLEILLSKR
+1 MKPLEILLSKR
-14 WILKNREKELYYQLK
+14 WILKDREKELYYQLK
-29 DEIGKNRDFL
+29 DEIGKSRDFL

-59 PSYAQNWMGIQ
+59 PAYAQNWMGIQ

-165 RYFMKNFSRDISDYH
+165 RYFMKNFSRDISDYQ
-180 SQGDF
+180 SQEDF

-200 RRQRVYRSLLIS
+200 RRQRVYRSLLMS

-237 DLNRFF
+237 ELNRFF

-285 RQKIEDGSIEVPV
+285 RQKIADGSIEVPA
-298 GEDIVISKQQFL
+298 GEDIVISRQQFL
-310 MISEECKRRYGNG
+310 TISEECKRQYGSG

-335 FCKKLKEYMILMEM
+335 FCKKLKEYMIFMEM
-349 IMEKHDQVIVYP
+349 IMEKYDQIIVYP
-361 IVGKVAGRYPKDF
+361 IVGKVAGCYPKDF

>member
-1 MFMKPLEILLSKR
+1 MKPLEVLLSKR
-14 WILKNREKELYYQLK
+14 WILKNRDKELYYQLK
-29 DEIGKNRDFL
+29 DGIGKSRDFL

-45 QAIIT
+45 QAIVT

-59 PSYAQNWMGIQ
+59 PAYAQNWMGIQ
-70 DFSDRLEYIFL
+70 EFSDHLEYIFL

-86 FLEDRDA
+86 FLEERDS

-107 ANIKEEQIDWT
+107 GNIKEEQIDWT

-128 VMKYCVKIGIL
+128 VMKYCVKVGIL

-146 DSFMKSDEGE
+146 DNFMKSDEGE

-165 RYFMKNFSRDISDYH
+165 RYFMKNFSRDISDY
-180 SQGDF
+180 QKQEDF

-200 RRQRVYRSLLIS
+200 RRQRVYRSLLMS

-223 DFAYVRHYRGMIEE
+223 DFAYVRHYRGMIQEE
-237 DLNRFF
+237 LDRFF

-255 LIMGEDSNLGRSFPE
+255 LVMGEDSNLGKSFPE
-270 ENTLSDIVLLWCNLF
+270 ENTLSDIVLLWCGLF
-285 RQKIEDGSIEVPV
+285 RQKINDGDIEVPV
-298 GEDIVISKQQFL
+298 GEDIVISTQQFVA
-310 MISEECKRRYGNG
+310 ISEECKKRYGNG

-335 FCKKLKEYMILMEM
+335 FCNKLKEYMIIMEM
-349 IMEKHDQVIVYP
+349 IKEIYDQIMVYP
-361 IVGKVAGRYPKDF
+361 IVGKVEGCYPKDF
-374 KGGETNE
+374 KGGEANE

>member
-1 MFMKPLEILLSKR
+1 MKPLEVLLSKR
-14 WILKNREKELYYQLK
+14 WILKNRDKELYYQLK
-29 DEIGKNRDFL
+29 DEIGKSRDFL

-45 QAIIT
+45 QAIVT

-59 PSYAQNWMGIQ
+59 PAYAQNWMGIQ
-70 DFSDRLEYIFL
+70 EFSDHLEYIFL

-86 FLEDRDA
+86 FLEERDL

-107 ANIKEEQIDWT
+107 GNIKEEQIDWT

-128 VMKYCVKIGIL
+128 VMKYCVKVGIL

-146 DSFMKSDEGE
+146 DNFMKSDEGE

-165 RYFMKNFSRDISDYH
+165 RYFMKNFSRDISDY
-180 SQGDF
+180 QKQEDF

-200 RRQRVYRSLLIS
+200 RRQRVYRSLLMS

-223 DFAYVRHYRGMIEE
+223 DFAYVRHYRGMIQEE
-237 DLNRFF
+237 LNRFF

-255 LIMGEDSNLGRSFPE
+255 LVMGEDSNLGKSFPE
-270 ENTLSDIVLLWCNLF
+270 ENTLSDIVLLWCGLF
-285 RQKIEDGSIEVPV
+285 RQKINDGDIEVPV
-298 GEDIVISKQQFL
+298 GEDIVISTQQFVA
-310 MISEECKRRYGNG
+310 ISEECKRRYGNG
-323 WIKTYREMTMGE
+323 WIKTYKEMTMGE
-335 FCKKLKEYMILMEM
+335 FCNKLKEYMIIMEM
-349 IMEKHDQVIVYP
+349 IKEIYDQIMVYP
-361 IVGKVAGRYPKDF
+361 IVGKVEGCYPKDF